1 MTPSAFKS
9 RKACSS
15 SARAPTTSGKGKVT
29 KFPNR
34 SGRLATSDAVYSLTR
49 LARSRRLAPEQPV
62 TPGAV
67 SDRIPIAIP
76 CESIKSIA
84 FSGVQAGLDHP
95 EGSPPCAA
103 SASAQNG
110 GTTCWWTSMRPVL
123 ISAFFISLLRIGIAG
138 SQDESGNEDLAPG
151 RGYL

>member
-1 MTPSAFKS
+1 
-9 RKACSS
+9 R
-15 SARAPTTSGKGKVT
+15 RATTWA
-29 KFPNR
+29 PN
-34 SGRLATSDAVYSLTR
+34 SLTR
-49 LARSRRLAPEQPV
+49 RAMSRRAAPCQPV

-67 SDRIPIAIP
+67 SDRIPIAVP
-76 CESIKSIA
+76 CESIKSTA